1 MSNHDPTQRSL
12 ELLEDIA
19 RENDWLTVTTHG
31 KEKFYLTVNGESRRW
46 YMISARKNEFDSF

>member
-19 RENDWLTVTTHG
+19 RENDWLTVTTHD

-46 YMISARKNEFDSF
+46 YMI